1 MQHNASLWVDIFV
14 TPTGH
19 SPDPSSSTYTD
30 ETLHVRKSEL
40 QALPSL
46 LLRRADPS
54 LSPSLL
60 LPTVIT
66 RYYPY
71 KKPRVVKNLL
81 AGAKM
86 TPEEEEAEAILV
98 EAEKKEVK
106 PIISY
111 YHPNVSIEL
120 VCNSGALAYAMLP
133 PPLQQRE

>member
-1 MQHNASLWVDIFV
+1 M
-14 TPTGH
+14 
-19 SPDPSSSTYTD
+19 
-30 ETLHVRKSEL
+30 
-40 QALPSL
+40 
-46 LLRRADPS
+46 
-54 LSPSLL
+54 
-60 LPTVIT
+60 IT

-81 AGAKM
+81 AGAKL
-86 TPEEEEAEAILV
+86 TPEEEEAEAALV

-133 PPLQQRE
+133 PPLQQRK